1 MIPNKN
7 AYDPKVLKLF
17 LILKNN
23 LCVNINMYLDVLLS
37 RLSFI
42 ICWIYDKCPF
52 PDKSYLSKAMQYI
65 EKNLKIDAKQEEADD

>member
-23 LCVNINMYLDVLLS
+23 LCVNINMYLDVLL
-37 RLSFI
+37 
-42 ICWIYDKCPF
+42 
-52 PDKSYLSKAMQYI
+52 
-65 EKNLKIDAKQEEADD
+65 